1 MKNKGIKKFNEL
13 MTPEETFNLGLYP
26 FLKNKDDED
35 YFFNSKTIN
44 RIYDEDVIKVQ
55 VYELRCEG
63 DELIF
68 RTKITINKSSF
79 DIYIITDFDNNVHFG
94 SSKGK
99 NYIDSFE
106 KALRPE
112 FEYFMDMFEDIYRDM
127 IPHDFW
133 EVKSKVN

>member
-26 FLKNKDDED
+26 FLKNEDDED

-55 VYELRCEG
+55 VYDLRCEG

-79 DIYIITDFDNNVHFG
+79 DIYIITDFNNNVHFG